1 MQRKHILFTC
11 LIIASVILSAC
22 ATATQATVVPT
33 EGAPGVVT
41 EAPPAERTVLTITW
55 IQEFDSLNPAYTNMW
70 FSTTTQQIWNSW
82 AWEFNENSDPFPK
95 LVTEIPSVENGGIS
109 ADGKTITMNLR
120 SDVKWSDGTSL
131 TSQDFKF
138 TQEMYVSPN
147 NAVASAYPYD
157 MIETIETPD
166 AQTLVIHFYDPY
178 APWLALL
185 WHGILPAHVL
195 QPVFDA
201 EGTIDNAEWNLA
213 PTVGLGPY
221 VFNKWESG
229 SYANFVKNENYW
241 GNPAKIDEI
250 FFRFVPDQAAQVASL
265 QAGDADIG
273 YWFDFNDAQKLKDA
287 GFTVVVVPNGYNEG
301 MFFLVNNTDS
311 EYNGETIGHP
321 AMLDV
326 RIRQAFAMAIDR
338 ESLNQNLNLGY
349 TTVPA
354 SFWDSFPFYNDP
366 PIVDYPYD
374 PEAAKALL
382 DEAGWVDS
390 NGDGTR
396 DKDGVEL
403 VLRYGTTNMEKRQKA
418 QVVIQEDLL
427 EVGIGT
433 DLSSMESDLFFA
445 GYSDG
450 GPCSTGQV
458 DIQEWSDA
466 PLFPDPDVYY
476 WLCSEIPT
484 DEYPAGT
491 NSFFLCDEE
500 LDALIQL
507 QSQQVI
513 LDERQETISK
523 INQIFHDQVY
533 WLGLWQDPDDWAVG
547 SRLQNVKFSP
557 VNPLFNIAEWTITP

>member
-95 LVTEIPSVENGGIS
+95 LVTEIPSVENGGLS

-265 QAGDADIG
+265 QAGDADLG

-287 GFTVVVVPNGYNEG
+287 GFAVIVVPNGYNEG